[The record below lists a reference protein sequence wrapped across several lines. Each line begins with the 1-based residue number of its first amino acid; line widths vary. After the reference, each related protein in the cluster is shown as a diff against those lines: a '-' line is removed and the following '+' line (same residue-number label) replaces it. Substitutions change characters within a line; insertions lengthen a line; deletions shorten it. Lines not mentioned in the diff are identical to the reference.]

1 MLDELDADPGI
12 DRQERE
18 ARVEHAKGLQRAWG
32 CPAAGQKP
40 ITKLTR
46 GQREDIED
54 FERVARC
61 KAKGNTCPLAATRR
75 PAPWLSEV
83 TAAVRVMERTK
94 GSITFRQIVGREP
107 HIWDVRAVAALIAVN
122 DAVAAADDKARERE
136 REIES
141 RKRAEAR

>member
-32 CPAAGQKP
+32 CPAAKQKP

-54 FERVARC
+54 FERVTRS

-94 GSITFRQIVGREP
+94 GSITFRQIVGASRTSGTQ
-107 HIWDVRAVAALIAVN
+107 RSGCAIAVN
-122 DAVAAADDKARERE
+122 DARGSYRRQGA
-136 REIES
+136 
-141 RKRAEAR
+141 